1 MFCSNLHIV
10 ADALEVVPGDEVAIR
25 FRNGSFTLIAKR
37 STRLPLAATVRA
49 IQHCAVETDE
59 RGGCDGLP
67 DLSVSRTSGFCRFSA
82 VSWRIHTKQWNQAL
96 TVDAEGVSRKW
107 GDEDAGDMTGWA
119 IAGREI
125 ADGVGFAVGRN
136 GD

>member
-1 MFCSNLHIV
+1 MAM
-10 ADALEVVPGDEVAIR
+10 ADSACVVTSVPGR
-25 FRNGSFTLIAKR
+25 R
-37 STRLPLAATVRA
+37 
-49 IQHCAVETDE
+49 
-59 RGGCDGLP
+59 
-67 DLSVSRTSGFCRFSA
+67 
-82 VSWRIHTKQWNQAL
+82 
-96 TVDAEGVSRKW
+96 GVSRKS